1 MAKVDAKGGPSAS
14 KLISDQ
20 IAELGDWR
28 GKMLEQLRKI
38 VLGAAPEITEE
49 FKWGVPVWSKNG
61 LVCSA
66 GAFKEHVKLNFFK
79 GASLKDPKK
88 LFNAGLDAKTSRSID
103 FRKGDKIDTA
113 GLKDLIRAAAA
124 FNASTGKKK

>member
-1 MAKVDAKGGPSAS
+1 LAKAGSGGGPTAS
-14 KLISDQ
+14 LLISKQ

-28 GKMLEQLRKI
+28 GKMLEQLRKL
-38 VLGAAPEITEE
+38 VLGAAPGITEE

-79 GASLKDPKK
+79 GASLKDPTK

-103 FRKGDKIDTA
+103 FRKGEKINAD

-124 FNASTGKKK
+124 LNASTGKKK